1 MQSPTPG
8 SDTHRVSSS
17 HTESA
22 AYSPALAVTP
32 RTPGSDYSAKSNDED
47 EGDVEKDLA
56 DGIRKLSINLN
67 PYRYHGKSSGLVFIR
82 SALELKTEMTGPKP
96 QQKPDADRPSV
107 SATQIFARYKGHNRL
122 GSGCRSPWKT
132 TCPCSTRAGFHPK
145 I

>member
-1 MQSPTPG
+1 MQPPTPG

-17 HTESA
+17 HTECA

-67 PYRYHGKSSGLVFIR
+67 PYRYHGKSSNLMFLQSVLMQRYPGN
-82 SALELKTEMTGPKP
+82 
-96 QQKPDADRPSV
+96 DRPKTAEGVLGLRQYMRDTPADYPASV
-107 SATQIFARYKGHNRL
+107 L
-122 GSGCRSPWKT
+122 SP
-132 TCPCSTRAGFHPK
+132 CC
-145 I
+145 